1 MNIKTAYLRLYLL
14 LTMLLNFVGANAFD
28 FVVDGIYFSK
38 LANTNNEVEVTYYG
52 SWGNTYSGSITIPE
66 TVNYNNEIYSVTA
79 IGSNAFSGCR
89 DLKSV
94 SLPISIKRIKE
105 HGFYYCS
112 SLSSINI
119 PQSVEFIGSRAFYA
133 CGAFQSFEFPSNI
146 VSIEEGV
153 LTDCKN
159 LTTIILPYGVNS
171 IGDNAFQNCNNLKGL
186 EIPSSVK
193 SIGSG
198 VFHGC
203 VSLTSIVIPNSV
215 SSLGNSIFSG
225 CTSLTEVVLSSSIK
239 TIPSSAFFNCN
250 NLLSISIPE
259 SIGSI
264 GDNAF
269 AFCSKL
275 SSFEIPKNVS
285 YIGDKILQECDNLQE
300 IRSKIKKPSNCNVLQ
315 FSFNW
320 IPNSCILYVP
330 KGTKSA
336 YEENTNWVTYFRG
349 RIIEDVSQF
358 ELNLT
363 SSLHGEIL
371 YDSTVIRGETK
382 TFTVN
387 EGKSAIIT
395 FTPDNGYRISSVK
408 VNDTDVTTQVSNNTY
423 TISSIN
429 TDTTVEVVY
438 EEISSASATMT
449 ITASGNGQVQYG
461 IIVVRNGTNT
471 FFVTEGETEELLI
484 NSDNGYRVKSLLV
497 NDQEYSSG
505 QSNIRLHV
513 KLGKTNNINVVF
525 EAIPPTTYTLSITA
539 SGNGSA
545 SYSGTTVRNK
555 TQKFTL
561 NEGISATISFNPDN
575 GYRIKSVKENNTDVT
590 SSVSNNSYTI
600 SNINANTNIEVE
612 FEAIPP
618 ATYNLS
624 ITASGNGSATYN
636 GTTVRNNTQ
645 KFTLNEGISAT
656 ILFSP
661 DNGYRIKSVK
671 VNNTDVTSSIS
682 NNSYTISSIN
692 ANINIEVEFEAIP
705 PTTYTLTLKATGNG
719 SASYSGTTVRNN
731 TQKFTLNEGIS
742 ATISFN
748 PDNGYQIKS
757 ATMNGREIADL
768 STMSFTIGYM
778 DEDVSIEVEFEAIPV
793 NSYTL
798 MYMVDDELYKSFQI
812 EEGAKITP
820 EPEPTKEGY
829 TFSGWSEIPTIMP
842 AHDVTVTGTFTKNEA
857 ETKTYVLS
865 ITATGNGSVS
875 YNNTATRNSTK
886 TFTLNEGIS
895 ATITFN
901 PDEGYRIKR
910 ATMNGREIADLSSM
924 SFTIDIMDEDVSIEV
939 EFEAIPQTTYTLSI
953 TASGI
958 GSATYNN
965 TVVRGKTTS
974 FTVNEGTN
982 ATISFTPDL
991 GYRIKSVKVNST
1003 VVTSSV
1009 SNGQYTIRNIKANTT
1024 VEVIFEAIP
1033 TTYTLSI
1040 TASGNGNAS
1049 YSGTTVRNDT
1059 KSFTLTEG
1067 VSATITFS
1075 PDNDCRIKSATMNGR
1090 EIADLSTMSFTIDFM
1105 DEDVSIEVEFEAIP
1119 FYTLTYV
1126 VDGEIYKTYQVQ
1138 EGAIITPEAEPT
1150 KDGYTFSGW
1159 SEIPKTMPAYDVT
1172 ITGTFTK
1179 NKPDINSLDKEFT
1192 IDGINYEMVSTDNQT
1207 VVVVA
1212 GEYGN
1217 VLEVPAN
1224 IMYGEYNWDVI
1235 GLKDD
1240 ALDKCEQLAA
1250 VIWNPSAMFNIR
1262 VKNPNLLLYV
1272 QDQTYASFGVKN
1284 VIVNGTAES
1293 IELTDAVNGNDFYC
1307 PRAFTARKISYSHHY
1322 NMETGLGYSKGW
1334 ETIVL
1339 PFDVQNYTHATKGEI
1354 EPFTTWTMDSNKKP
1368 FWLFELTADGYK
1380 DVPGIKANTPYII
1393 SMPNNRQY
1401 ELQYQIPGI
1410 VTFSSKNVE
1419 VKESGEMKSVSYQG
1433 RTFVPNYT
1441 NQKNLDY
1448 LPLNVNNNYVT
1459 YEGADAG
1466 SKFIGGLRS
1475 VHPFEAY
1482 MITTDGTRSIDVM
1495 DGMTTAIR
1503 DICMKEERSKTM
1515 KVYDTIGILIKTV
1528 SDNEDLRK
1536 GLSSG
1541 LYIVNGKKMIIK

>member
-1 MNIKTAYLRLYLL
+1 MSCKKLFLIWTAIIICMNSYAY
-14 LTMLLNFVGANAFD
+14 D
-28 FVVDGIYFSK
+28 FEIDGIYYNRISGSSNK
-38 LANTNNEVEVTYYG
+38 VEITYKAEPYG
-52 SWGNTYSGSITIPE
+52 NYSGQIFIPE
-66 TVNYNNEIYSVTA
+66 TCKYQGKIYYVTA
-79 IGSNAFSGCR
+79 IGDRAFYGSPIDFVYIPSTITLIGKESFAYCS
-89 DLKSV
+89 LKSV
-94 SLPISIKRIKE
+94 TLP
-105 HGFYYCS
+105 
-112 SLSSINI
+112 SSIE
-119 PQSVEFIGSRAFYA
+119 SIGDRAFYR
-133 CGAFQSFEFPSNI
+133 
-146 VSIEEGV
+146 EGYDFS
-153 LTDCKN
+153 T
-159 LTTIILPYGVNS
+159 
-171 IGDNAFQNCNNLKGL
+171 
-186 EIPSSVK
+186 VK
-193 SIGSG
+193 
-198 VFHGC
+198 
-203 VSLTSIVIPNSV
+203 
-215 SSLGNSIFSG
+215 
-225 CTSLTEVVLSSSIK
+225 
-239 TIPSSAFFNCN
+239 
-250 NLLSISIPE
+250 
-259 SIGSI
+259 
-264 GDNAF
+264 
-269 AFCSKL
+269 
-275 SSFEIPKNVS
+275 
-285 YIGDKILQECDNLQE
+285 
-300 IRSKIKKPSNCNVLQ
+300 SKIKNPMTIDERT
-315 FSFNW
+315 FSRVNQLV
-320 IPNSCILYVP
+320 NTLYVP
-330 KGTKSA
+330 NGTKSLYYKWA
-336 YEENTNWVTYFRG
+336 HQFDTILESSEEVDIKITSRGNGYTYYNSMTLRNHTHTTECPIGESFV
-349 RIIEDVSQF
+349 IDF
-358 ELNLT
+358 E
-363 SSLHGEIL
+363 
-371 YDSTVIRGETK
+371 
-382 TFTVN
+382 
-387 EGKSAIIT
+387 
-395 FTPDNGYRISSVK
+395 PDDGYRIKSVK
-408 VNDTDVTTQVSNNTY
+408 VNGTTVSVSNNQY
-423 TISSIN
+423 TIRSIN
-429 TDTTVEVVY
+429 ANTTVSVE
-438 EEISSASATMT
+438 
-449 ITASGNGQVQYG
+449 
-461 IIVVRNGTNT
+461 
-471 FFVTEGETEELLI
+471 
-484 NSDNGYRVKSLLV
+484 
-497 NDQEYSSG
+497 
-505 QSNIRLHV
+505 
-513 KLGKTNNINVVF
+513 F
-525 EAIPPTTYTLSITA
+525 EAIPPTTYTLSIMA
-539 SGNGSA
+539 S
-545 SYSGTTVRNK
+545 
-555 TQKFTL
+555 
-561 NEGISATISFNPDN
+561 
-575 GYRIKSVKENNTDVT
+575 
-590 SSVSNNSYTI
+590 
-600 SNINANTNIEVE
+600 
-612 FEAIPP
+612 
-618 ATYNLS
+618 
-624 ITASGNGSATYN
+624 
-636 GTTVRNNTQ
+636 
-645 KFTLNEGISAT
+645 
-656 ILFSP
+656 
-661 DNGYRIKSVK
+661 
-671 VNNTDVTSSIS
+671 
-682 NNSYTISSIN
+682 
-692 ANINIEVEFEAIP
+692 
-705 PTTYTLTLKATGNG
+705 GNG

-757 ATMNGREIADL
+757 ATMNGRDIADL
-768 STMSFTIGYM
+768 STMSFSIDFM

-798 MYMVDDELYKSFQI
+798 MYVVDDELYKSYQI
-812 EEGAKITP
+812 EEGATITP

-842 AHDVTVTGTFTKNEA
+842 AHDVTVTGTFTKNEP

-895 ATITFN
+895 AIITFN
-901 PDEGYRIKR
+901 PDEGYRIKQ

-974 FTVNEGTN
+974 FTVNEGSN

-1003 VVTSSV
+1003 DVTSSVSNGQYTIRNIKANTTVEVIFEAIPQTTYTLSITASGIGSATYNNTVVRGKTTSFTVNEGSNATISFTPDLGYRIKSVKVNSTDVTSSV

-1040 TASGNGNAS
+1040 TASGNGTAS

-1075 PDNDCRIKSATMNGR
+1075 PDKDCRIKSATMNGR

-1150 KDGYTFSGW
+1150 KEGYTFSGW
-1159 SEIPKTMPAYDVT
+1159 SEIPETMPAYDVT
-1172 ITGTFTK
+1172 ITGSFIK

-1207 VVVVA
+1207 VVVA
-1212 GEYGN
+1212 EGDYGKI
-1217 VLEVPAN
+1217 LEVPAN
-1224 IMYGEYNWDVI
+1224 IMYGEYDWDVI

-1240 ALDKCEQLAA
+1240 ALDKCEELAA
-1250 VIWNPSAMFNIR
+1250 IIWNPSAMFNVR

-1272 QDQTYASFGVKN
+1272 HDQTNASYGVNN
-1284 VIVNGTAES
+1284 VIVNGIAES
-1293 IELTDAVNGNDFYC
+1293 IELTDATSGNDFYC
-1307 PRAFTARKISYSHHY
+1307 PRAFTAKKISYSHHY
-1322 NMETGLGYSKGW
+1322 NMETGLGESKGW

-1339 PFDVQNYTHATKGEI
+1339 PFDVQNYTHATKGKI
-1354 EPFTTWTMDSNKKP
+1354 EPFTTWTMGTNKKP

-1401 ELQYQIPGI
+1401 ELQYQIPGV
-1410 VTFSSKNVE
+1410 VTFSSTNVE
-1419 VKESGEMKSVSYQG
+1419 VKESDEMKSVSYQG

-1515 KVYDTIGILIKTV
+1515 KVYDTKGILIKTV

>member
-1 MNIKTAYLRLYLL
+1 MNHLRRFFYRVCLLIVCFIYSSVIYAY
-14 LTMLLNFVGANAFD
+14 D
-28 FVVDGIYFSK
+28 FQVDGLYYNK
-38 LANTNNEVEVTYYG
+38 LSANQVEVTYKSFKDG
-52 SWGNTYSGSITIPE
+52 SYSGI
-66 TVNYNNEIYSVTA
+66 
-79 IGSNAFSGCR
+79 
-89 DLKSV
+89 L
-94 SLPISIKRIKE
+94 
-105 HGFYYCS
+105 
-112 SLSSINI
+112 NI
-119 PQSVEFIGSRAFYA
+119 P
-133 CGAFQSFEFPSNI
+133 SN
-146 VSIEEGV
+146 VSYNGV
-153 LTDCKN
+153 LYIVT
-159 LTTIILPYGVNS
+159 S
-171 IGDNAFQNCNNLKGL
+171 IGDYAFYDCHNLSGSLTIPNSVISIGDYAFGNCTGLTGNL
-186 EIPSSVK
+186 IISNSVK
-193 SIGSG
+193 SIGDYAFYWCYRLKG
-198 VFHGC
+198 
-203 VSLTSIVIPNSV
+203 SLIIPNSV
-215 SSLGNSIFSG
+215 TSIGEYAFDGCSG
-225 CTSLTEVVLSSSIK
+225 LTGSLTISNSVTEISR
-239 TIPSSAFFNCN
+239 SAF
-250 NLLSISIPE
+250 SR
-259 SIGSI
+259 
-264 GDNAF
+264 
-269 AFCSKL
+269 CSGL
-275 SSFEIPKNVS
+275 T
-285 YIGDKILQECDNLQE
+285 GTLT
-300 IRSKIKKPSNCNVLQ
+300 
-315 FSFNW
+315 
-320 IPNSCILYVP
+320 IPNSVTIIHPNAFDGCKSFSGSLTIPKSVVKIGTSSFSKCSGINGSLTIPNSVIEINYAAFYQCNCISRVISEITNPFRIDDYVFMGISSYAILQVP
-330 KGTKSA
+330 KGTKSM
-336 YEENTNWVTYFRG
+336 YQIYSGWTKHFKE
-349 RIIEDVSQF
+349 IIESDS
-358 ELNLT
+358 T
-363 SSLHGEIL
+363 SSSNYTLSITTLGNGSVL
-371 YDSTVIRGETK
+371 YDGTTTRNGTNS
-382 TFTVN
+382 FTVN
-387 EGKSAIIT
+387 EGISATIY
-395 FTPDNGYRISSVK
+395 FAPDNGYRIKDVEVNGSSVS
-408 VNDTDVTTQVSNNTY
+408 VSDNQY

-429 TDTTVEVVY
+429 ANTTVSVE
-438 EEISSASATMT
+438 
-449 ITASGNGQVQYG
+449 
-461 IIVVRNGTNT
+461 
-471 FFVTEGETEELLI
+471 
-484 NSDNGYRVKSLLV
+484 
-497 NDQEYSSG
+497 
-505 QSNIRLHV
+505 
-513 KLGKTNNINVVF
+513 F
-525 EAIPPTTYTLSITA
+525 EAIPPATYTLSITA

-575 GYRIKSVKENNTDVT
+575 GHRIKSVKVNNTDVT

-624 ITASGNGSATYN
+624 IIASGNGSATYN

-768 STMSFTIGYM
+768 STMSFTIDYM

-1515 KVYDTIGILIKTV
+1515 KVYDTKGILIKTV